1 MIISLVNQKGGVGKT
16 TLAINLSHCIAER
29 GKKVLLIDADP
40 QGSVLQWSSIAKRGI
55 FDVIHHPDPTFHNDM
70 KALAK
75 GYDHVVIDAPPAT
88 GTTTRSMLLVSN
100 LAIVPIGPSPLDIW
114 SSRQTIQLIKEAR
127 KHNKKLIGK
136 LLVCKKIIG
145 TRVGRDAKD
154 ALQKYRRVIFDT
166 EIGLRVAY
174 VEASIFGQSV
184 LEFAPTS
191 EAANEIRSLCQEI
204 VG

>member
-29 GKKVLLIDADP
+29 DKKVLLIDADP
-40 QGSVLQWSSIAKRGI
+40 QGSVLQWSSIAKGGT
-55 FDVIHHPDPTFHNDM
+55 FDVLHHPNPTFHEDM
-70 KALAK
+70 ETLAA
-75 GYDHVVIDAPPAT
+75 GYDHVLIDAPPAT
-88 GTTTRSMLLVSN
+88 GTTTRSILLASN

-114 SSRQTIQLIKEAR
+114 SSRLTIQLIKEAR

-136 LLVCKKIIG
+136 LLVCKKITG

-191 EAANEIRSLCQEI
+191 EAANEIRSLCKEI
-204 VG
+204 IG